1 MMFWRG
7 SNRGAANST
16 AADHRFPDD
25 RSASAVAGRVLS
37 PDDHAR
43 EALALLRNHEDSGHG
58 WFWATDADG
67 RITYLSDSVARQL
80 SDAPEAL
87 VGTSFADLFRPVD
100 DVSDARRTLPFVL
113 AKRSRFERLT
123 LASVRD
129 GDERRWSVS
138 GSPQLDAAGMFI
150 GYRGSGT
157 DITEQHRTTQQASQL
172 AMYDTLTGLPNRL
185 RMADVLRS
193 TLAATTAQRRPCAV
207 MLIDLDRFK
216 QVNDTLG
223 HPAGDLLL
231 KQVSGRLLRIIGDKE
246 KIFRLGGDEFEVILR
261 DIGDR
266 DQLAKIAD
274 DIINGLSQ
282 PYSVDGSRCIIGAS
296 VGIAVAPDNGTTAQE
311 LIRNADLALYA
322 AKGGGRGRCY
332 FFSNDLL
339 KEAEDRR
346 VLEVDL
352 RDALA
357 RDQIKLFYQPIVDT
371 RTNHVTG
378 VEALVRWQHPNYGW
392 VSPAL
397 FIPIAE
403 ETGLVAQLGEWILRK
418 ACADAANW
426 PGKIRV
432 AVNVSP
438 IQFANEALPKIVMS
452 ALASSGL
459 AASRLELEIT
469 EGVFLSDSIATDRMF
484 AALKDIGVRLALD
497 DFGTGYSS
505 LGYLR
510 TAPFDKIKIDQS
522 FVREATLAGSRNAAI
537 IAAIVALAEALGM
550 ETTAEGIE
558 TLDQLELMS
567 SLRVS
572 HAQGY
577 VYSRAVPA
585 DALAERL
592 QSGDWVIVPTGPAR
606 QRSVRHSMYRRVG
619 AIFANRYQSVLLR
632 NLSETGALIEASAD
646 LVLDTHFILDFGE
659 GQLVSTHVRRVERQQ
674 YGVEFDEPLVSDGV
688 GGFSTRNRVSAY
700 QLSGAGLPTGAY
712 PAEAQLWDRGASQT
726 VESLAAKFGLAVA
739 PDGIGAPPGPIPL
752 IIGTSSARRLT
763 PDEVERLQRAVDESH
778 NPQLKH
784 FVALLIATGA
794 RQRELLEAEWSH
806 VDLDRG
812 IWEIPTPRC
821 DKPRAVPL
829 STAAIAA
836 FRAVPRLDGCRHV
849 ITNPKTGKPYR
860 SFAASWESA
869 RSRAGLPFA
878 EIEELRHSMVSAQA
892 STAKA
897 EQTARV
903 VKRFMA
909 RKTG

>member
-1 MMFWRG
+1 
-7 SNRGAANST
+7 
-16 AADHRFPDD
+16 
-25 RSASAVAGRVLS
+25 
-37 PDDHAR
+37 
-43 EALALLRNHEDSGHG
+43 
-58 WFWATDADG
+58 
-67 RITYLSDSVARQL
+67 
-80 SDAPEAL
+80 
-87 VGTSFADLFRPVD
+87 
-100 DVSDARRTLPFVL
+100 VSDTRRTLPFAL
-113 AKRSRFERLT
+113 AKRSKFERLT
-123 LASVRD
+123 LASART
-129 GDERRWSVS
+129 GDERWWSVS
-138 GSPQLDAAGMFI
+138 GRPQFDAAGNFT

-157 DITEQHRTTQQASQL
+157 DITEQHRTTQHASQL
-172 AMYDTLTGLPNRL
+172 AMYDALTGLPNRL
-185 RMADVLRS
+185 RMSEVLKS
-193 TLAATTAQRRPCAV
+193 TLLATAAQRRPCAV

-223 HPAGDLLL
+223 HPAGDILL

-261 DIGDR
+261 DLGDR
-266 DQLAKIAD
+266 DQLGKIAA

-296 VGIAVAPDNGTTAQE
+296 VGIAIAPDHGTTAEE
-311 LIRNADLALYA
+311 LIRNADLALYS
-322 AKGGGRGRCY
+322 AKGGGRGRHC
-332 FFSNDLL
+332 FFSNELL

-357 RDQIKLFYQPIVDT
+357 RDQIKLFYQPIVDA

-378 VEALVRWQHPNYGW
+378 VEALVRWQHPEHGW

-403 ETGLVAQLGEWILRK
+403 ETGLVGPLGEWILRK
-418 ACADAANW
+418 ACGDAATW
-426 PGKIRV
+426 PGKLRV

-438 IQFANEALPKIVMS
+438 VQFANESLPKIVLS
-452 ALASSGL
+452 ALANSGL
-459 AASRLELEIT
+459 AANRLELEIT
-469 EGVFLSDSIATDRMF
+469 EGVFLSESAATDGMF
-484 AALKDIGVRLALD
+484 TALKDIGVRLALD

-522 FVREATLAGSRNAAI
+522 FVREATLTGSRNAAI

-577 VYSRAVPA
+577 VYSRAVPT
-585 DALAERL
+585 DTLAERL

-632 NLSETGALIEASAD
+632 NLSETGALIEANAD
-646 LVLDTHFILDFGE
+646 LVLDTHFILDFGD
-659 GQLVSTHVRRVERQQ
+659 GQLVSTRVRRVERQQ

-688 GGFSTRNRVSAY
+688 GGFSTRGRVSAY
-700 QLSGAGLPTGAY
+700 HLASARLPTGAY
-712 PAEAQLWDRGASQT
+712 PAEAHFWDRGGSQT
-726 VESLAAKFGLAVA
+726 VESLAAKLGLAIA
-739 PDGIGAPPGPIPL
+739 PGGAGAPPGPIPL
-752 IIGTSSARRLT
+752 TFGTSNARRLT
-763 PDEVERLQRAVDESH
+763 PEEVARLQRAVDESH

-794 RQRELLEAEWSH
+794 RQRELLEAEWAH

-812 IWEIPTPRC
+812 VWAIPTPRS
-821 DKPRAVPL
+821 DKPREVPL
-829 STAAIAA
+829 SEAAVAA
-836 FRAVPRLDGCRHV
+836 FRAVPRLDGCPHV
-849 ITNPKTGKPYR
+849 VTNPKTGKPYR
-860 SFAASWESA
+860 SFTASWETA

-892 STAKA
+892 SAAKA
-897 EQTARV
+897 KQTARI
-903 VKRFMA
+903 VKHFMA
-909 RKTG
+909 RKAG